1 MTKLEQQIYDKLI
14 ERLNIAPDDIAGVDE
29 NSPLFEGDN
38 NGKPSFNLDSLDS
51 LELVFLIET
60 EFGIEVPTEDMRRF
74 TTIKEVAKYVEERLE
89 K

>member
-38 NGKPSFNLDSLDS
+38 KGKPSFNLDSLDS